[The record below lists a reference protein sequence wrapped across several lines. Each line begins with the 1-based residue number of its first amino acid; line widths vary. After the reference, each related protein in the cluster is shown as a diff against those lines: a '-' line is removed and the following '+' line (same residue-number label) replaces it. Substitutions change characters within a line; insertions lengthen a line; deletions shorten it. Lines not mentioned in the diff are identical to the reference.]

1 MRLDIRWIAL
11 AVLLPVAAARADTHT
26 DYAYAFPLDT
36 KTASEAYRVTL
47 TPEVYASVKPGA
59 DLRDLIVVNAL
70 GRAVPF
76 AQMPS
81 LPPVSRSFESAA
93 RLLPLP
99 VSAAAADSVK
109 VERNTDGGI
118 VISQTDRGAV
128 VQRPDAWLL
137 DAGRAMNLDQL
148 ALDPASLSQDFQLHL
163 SVEGSNDLRQW
174 NLLASDLSLTR
185 VHGEEDRVEQ
195 LSADVSSSDSYRY
208 YRLRLG
214 DGQVDW
220 SAGHAP
226 TARLTGSYSDAA
238 AERDSQLQWLVAK
251 PSGQAAGDYDYVL
264 PAWLPVESIAVV
276 LPAANTAARVHVLAQ
291 GSDGSAWTE
300 VAVLALIRAGD
311 QTGEARSPVNVREIK
326 HLRVHSDT
334 PLENAPTLRI
344 GWIPPQYVFLAEG
357 GAPFRLL
364 AGSYAA
370 RRGDYPVD
378 DALSR
383 LRSQH
388 GEAWLPAA
396 AALGPRIDEAG
407 PSALE
412 APKVPY
418 DWTKP
423 VLWIVLALGALA
435 VAGMAFSLLRQGR
448 EGEPKP

>member
-1 MRLDIRWIAL
+1 MRLDVRWIAL
-11 AVLLPVAAARADTHT
+11 AVMLPVAAARADTAA
-26 DYAYAFPLDT
+26 DYAYAFALDT
-36 KTASEAYRVTL
+36 KTAGEAYRVVL
-47 TPEVYASVKPGA
+47 TPEVYASIKPGA

-70 GRAVPF
+70 GRPVPF
-76 AQMPS
+76 AP
-81 LPPVSRSFESAA
+81 LPPLPPTSHPFEASA

-99 VSAAAADSVK
+99 VSAASADSVK

-118 VISQTDRGAV
+118 VISQTDRAAV

-148 ALDPASLSQDFQLHL
+148 ALDPASLSEDFQLHVA
-163 SVEGSNDLRQW
+163 VEGSNDLRQW

-185 VHGEEDRVEQ
+185 VHGEEDQVEQ
-195 LSADVSSSDSYRY
+195 LTADVSSNDPYRY
-208 YRLRLG
+208 YRVRLS

-226 TARLTGSYSDAA
+226 VARLTGGYTDAA
-238 AERDSQLQWLVAK
+238 AEHASQLQWLVAK
-251 PSGQAAGDYDYVL
+251 ESGQAGADYDYDL
-264 PAWLPVESIAVV
+264 PAALPVESVTVA
-276 LPAANTAARVHVLAQ
+276 LPAANNAARVHVLAQ
-291 GSDGSAWTE
+291 GADSSMWTE
-300 VAVLALIRAGD
+300 AATLDLVRAGGKS
-311 QTGEARSPVNVREIK
+311 GEASASIGVRGIK

-334 PLENAPTLRI
+334 PLAGAPTLRA

-357 GAPFRLL
+357 SAPYRLL

-378 DALSR
+378 EALSR
-383 LRSQH
+383 LRSEH
-388 GEAWLPAA
+388 GEAWLPPVAQ
-396 AALGPRIDEAG
+396 LGPRVDEAG
-407 PSALE
+407 PSALD

-423 VLWIVLALGALA
+423 LLWVVLALGALV

-448 EGEPKP
+448 EGDPKP